1 MVGAVISSLG
11 VPVMVTLVPLTATF
25 IQLTSA
31 PEVLEIATLVAPPAS
46 VRLIGSI
53 ASPSQSS
60 WSVFPEVLVSSCRA
74 LTDIVPLTGTPT
86 QFVILLT
93 GSMV

>member
-1 MVGAVISSLG
+1 MFSLG
-11 VPVMVTLVPLTATF
+11 VPVMVILVPLTTTF
-25 IQLTSA
+25 IQGILSPAASVMLTS
-31 PEVLEIATLVAPPAS
+31 VAPPAS

-53 ASPSQSS
+53 ASPSQRV